1 MLFLIYI
8 NDLTNA
14 LEKSIVHNF
23 ADDTNLLYGN
33 KNISVISYVINSE
46 LKLVTDWLRAN
57 KFSLNESK
65 TKSLLLNLTLPNI
78 KLNGHLLTLEKS
90 ATYLDIEM
98 DETLS

>member
-1 MLFLIYI
+1 MAI
-8 NDLTNA
+8 
-14 LEKSIVHNF
+14 K
-23 ADDTNLLYGN
+23 
-33 KNISVISYVINSE
+33 ISVISYVINSE

>member
-14 LEKSIVHNF
+14 LKKSIVHNF
-23 ADDTNLLYGN
+23 ADDTDLLYDN
-33 KNISVISYVINSE
+33 KNISVISDVINSE
-46 LKLVTDWLRAN
+46 LKLVTDWLRAS
-57 KFSLNESK
+57 KLSLNESK
-65 TKSLLLNLTLPNI
+65 TKLLLLNLTLSNI

-90 ATYLDIEM
+90 VTYLGIKM